1 MSVKT
6 YKEIVSKAKA
16 CKTNVKKEYRLGI
29 SAKWCYYMASAILT
43 PKKDIKI
50 IGVND
55 APNPIGSNI
64 SRQIIKKDY
73 LDVCK
78 RLVNYV
84 QKDKN
89 HRLPNYVEYK
99 GLKISPKLLTEV
111 LSRILVFYDKNGRL
125 PSEANI
131 NSKCFTKPSETG
143 NTVYDYFV
151 KKTGK
156 RYETIDEMLAY
167 VKAYWHYQMY
177 FDDKKSNKQVID
189 EKSGNCVDLL
199 QFMINWAKAKGYD
212 CKCVHVKCRVSG
224 TGHVFGK
231 FRHKKHT
238 GGNWIVRDIAS
249 VCDGGSITSV
259 WCRDG
264 YVQAIDPSWF
274 NENLNR

>member
-1 MSVKT
+1 MTIIT
-6 YKEIVSKAKA
+6 YKQILSKAKT
-16 CKTNVKKEYRLGI
+16 CKANVKNEYKLGI
-29 SAKWCYYMASAILT
+29 SYRWSYYMAKAIIS
-43 PKKDIKI
+43 PKKDIKKLTLEDCPKPT
-50 IGVND
+50 GTH
-55 APNPIGSNI
+55 I
-64 SRQIIKKDY
+64 SRQISKADYIKIAKDY
-73 LDVCK
+73 INFIEKNK
-78 RLVNYV
+78 RF
-84 QKDKN
+84 
-89 HRLPNYVEYK
+89 PNYVTYGK
-99 GLKISPKLLTEV
+99 YQLRPKLLTEFF
-111 LSRILVFYDKNGRL
+111 SRILVFYEKNGRL
-125 PSEANI
+125 PNKANI

-167 VKAYWHYQMY
+167 VKAYWHYQKY
-177 FDDKKSNKQVID
+177 FDDKKPNKQVID